1 MNKTDIVKQILQD
14 KSFTDHRAEGHA
26 FAPINIALCKYWG
39 KRDEELNL
47 PVTSSF
53 SISLG
58 SKGAYIRVTINTKP
72 NDEIYI
78 NGDLILN
85 TEFAK
90 SLQNFLDLF
99 RPAKTFYKITTTIDV
114 PIAIGL
120 ASSACIYAAL
130 VQALNHLYKWQLNRT
145 QLSILA
151 RLGSG
156 SACRSLWKGFVEW
169 RMGTNLDGI
178 DSHGFPMGHIWPE
191 LRIGL
196 HIINL
201 NKKLISSRE
210 AMRRTVATA
219 KLYTSWP
226 TKTAKDLVTLKQ
238 AIRNRDFKL
247 LAETAETNALTMHAI
262 MRDAIPPIIYTLPET
277 IQARK
282 KIWELR
288 NSGIL
293 VYFTQDAGPNLKLLF
308 LKSETK
314 TIREVF
320 PELEIIAPF
329 SNPENAQVILVDEND
344 KAIGIEEKLVAHQHG
359 HLHRAFSVFIT
370 RKKENSIEVLLQQR
384 REDKYHSGNQWSNTC
399 CSHPRPDEDIISA
412 AQRRLQEEMNCFA
425 DLYLIGKFQYSIKFA
440 NGLIENELD
449 HVLVGTTEK
458 ETFLVNRREVQNYKW
473 IKLPTLQTDLQDNPN
488 KYTPWLP
495 KALQIVLQGSNSNFN
510 QF

>member
-1 MNKTDIVKQILQD
+1 MNKSDIVKQILHD
-14 KSFTDHRAEGHA
+14 KSFIDHRDEGNA

-39 KRDEELNL
+39 KRDEQLNL
-47 PVTSSF
+47 PMTSSL

-58 SKGAYIRVTINTKP
+58 SKGAYIRAAINTKP
-72 NDEIYI
+72 NDEIYV
-78 NGDLILN
+78 NGKLIPSN
-85 TEFAK
+85 IVFAK

-99 RPAKTFYKITTTIDV
+99 RPSKIFYKITTIIDV

-130 VQALNHLYKWQLNRT
+130 IQALNHLYGWQLNKT

-169 RMGTNLDGI
+169 RVGNNPDGI
-178 DSHGFPMGHIWPE
+178 DSHGYPIKHTWPE
-191 LRIGL
+191 LRVGL
-196 HIINL
+196 HIINR

-219 KLYTSWP
+219 KLYQSWP

-238 AIRNRDFKL
+238 AIRSRDFKL
-247 LAETAETNALTMHAI
+247 FAETAETNALTMHAV
-262 MRDAIPPIIYTLPET
+262 MRNAVPPIIYTLPET
-277 IQARK
+277 TRARK

-288 NSGIL
+288 NTGIPI
-293 VYFTQDAGPNLKLLF
+293 YFTQDAGPNLKLLF
-308 LKSETK
+308 LDSDSK
-314 TIREVF
+314 TIHKAF

-329 SNPENAQVILVDEND
+329 SDLKKEQVILVNEND

-359 HLHRAFSVFIT
+359 HLHRAFSVFIV
-370 RKKENSIEVLLQQR
+370 RKTENSIEILLQQR
-384 REDKYHSGNQWSNTC
+384 HKDKYHCGKLWTNTC
-399 CSHPRPDEDIISA
+399 CSHPHPDDDIISA
-412 AQRRLQEEMNCFA
+412 AQRRLQQEMNCSA
-425 DLYLIGKFQYSIKFA
+425 NLYPVGKFQYCAKFI
-440 NGLIENELD
+440 NGLTENELD

-458 ETFLVNRREVQNYKW
+458 GAFLINRREVQDYKW
-473 IKLPTLQTDLQDNPN
+473 IELSVLLKDLQDNPN

-495 KALQIVLQGSNSNFN
+495 KALQIVLQFV
-510 QF
+510 

>member
-1 MNKTDIVKQILQD
+1 MNKFAVVEQILQN
-14 KSFTDHRAEGHA
+14 KPFTNPRDEGHA

-47 PVTSSF
+47 PMTSSL

-72 NDEIYI
+72 KDEIYI
-78 NGDLILN
+78 NGELILN
-85 TEFAK
+85 TEFVK

-99 RPAKTFYKITTTIDV
+99 RPAKTFYKTTITIDV

-130 VQALNHLYKWQLNRT
+130 VQALNHLYRWQLNRT
-145 QLSILA
+145 RLSILA

-169 RMGTNLDGI
+169 RVGTSPDGM
-178 DSHGFPMGHIWPE
+178 DSHGFPMGHVWPE

-196 HIINL
+196 HVINR

-219 KLYTSWP
+219 KLYPSWP

-238 AIRNRDFKL
+238 AIRNQDFKL

-262 MRDAIPPIIYTLPET
+262 MRNAIPPIIYTLPET

-282 KIWELR
+282 TIWELR
-288 NSGIL
+288 NTGTP

-308 LKSETK
+308 LESETK
-314 TIREVF
+314 TIREAF

-344 KAIGIEEKLVAHQHG
+344 KAIDTKEKLIAHQQG
-359 HLHRAFSVFIT
+359 HLHRAFSVFIM
-370 RKKENSIEVLLQQR
+370 RKRDNSIEMLLQQR
-384 REDKYHSGNQWSNTC
+384 REDKYHSGNLWSNTC

-425 DLYLIGKFQYSIKFA
+425 DLYRVGKFQYFAKFA

-458 ETFLVNRREVQNYKW
+458 ESFLVNRREVQDYKW
-473 IKLPTLQTDLQDNPN
+473 MKLSVLLKDLQHNPD

-495 KALQIVLQGSNSNFN
+495 KALQIVLASSS
-510 QF
+510 

>member
-1 MNKTDIVKQILQD
+1 MNKSDIVKQILEN
-14 KSFTDHRAEGHA
+14 KSFADYRDEGNA

-47 PVTSSF
+47 PMTSSL

-58 SKGAYIRVTINTKP
+58 SKGAYIRVTLNTKP
-72 NDEIYI
+72 KDEIYV
-78 NGDLILN
+78 NGELIAIDSV
-85 TEFAK
+85 FAK

-99 RPAKTFYKITTTIDV
+99 RPIKTFYKIITTIDV

-169 RMGTNLDGI
+169 RLGTNPDGM

-196 HIINL
+196 HVINL

-219 KLYTSWP
+219 KLYPSWP
-226 TKTAKDLVTLKQ
+226 TKTATDLSILKQ
-238 AIRNRDFKL
+238 AIRNQDFKL

-262 MRDAIPPIIYTLPET
+262 MRNATPPIIYTLPET

-288 NSGIL
+288 RSSIP

-308 LKSETK
+308 LESQTK
-314 TIREVF
+314 TIYEAF
-320 PELEIIAPF
+320 PEIEIIAPF
-329 SNPENAQVILVDEND
+329 SDPENIQVILVDEND
-344 KAIGIEEKLVAHQHG
+344 KAIGVEKKLVAHQYG

-384 REDKYHSGNQWSNTC
+384 REDKYHSGNLWSNTC

-425 DLYLIGKFQYSIKFA
+425 DLYPIGKFRYTVKFT
-440 NGLIENELD
+440 NDLIENELD
-449 HVLVGTTEK
+449 HVLIGTTQK
-458 ETFLVNRREVQNYKW
+458 DTFLINRREVQDYKW
-473 IKLPTLQTDLQDNPN
+473 TELSILQKDLQDNPN

-495 KALQIVLQGSNSNFN
+495 KALQILLASSS
-510 QF
+510 

>member
-1 MNKTDIVKQILQD
+1 MNKFDVVGQILQN
-14 KSFTDHRAEGHA
+14 KSFTNPSNEGHA

-47 PVTSSF
+47 PVTSSL
-53 SISLG
+53 SVSLG
-58 SKGAYIRVTINTKP
+58 SKGAYTRVTVNSKLK
-72 NDEIYI
+72 DEIYV
-78 NGDLILN
+78 NGKLIPSN
-85 TEFAK
+85 TVFTK

-130 VQALNHLYKWQLNRT
+130 VQALNHLYGWQLDKT

-169 RMGTNLDGI
+169 RAGKNPDGM
-178 DSHGFPMGHIWPE
+178 DSHGFPMGYVWPE
-191 LRIGL
+191 LRVGL

-219 KLYTSWP
+219 KLYQSWP
-226 TKTAKDLVTLKQ
+226 ARAAKDLVTLKQ
-238 AIRNRDFKL
+238 TIRNRDFKL
-247 LAETAETNALTMHAI
+247 FAETAETNALTMHAV
-262 MRDAIPPIIYTLPET
+262 MRNAIPPIIYTLQET
-277 IQARK
+277 TQARK

-288 NSGIL
+288 NTGIPI
-293 VYFTQDAGPNLKLLF
+293 YFTQDAGPNLKLLF
-308 LKSETK
+308 LESETK
-314 TIREVF
+314 TIHEAF

-329 SNPENAQVILVDEND
+329 SDPSKKQVILVNEND

-359 HLHRAFSVFIT
+359 HLHRAFSVFIV
-370 RKKENSIEVLLQQR
+370 RKRENSIEILLQQR
-384 REDKYHSGNQWSNTC
+384 HKDKYHSGKLWTNTC
-399 CSHPRPDEDIISA
+399 CSHPHPDENIISA
-412 AQRRLQEEMNCFA
+412 AQRRLQQEMNCFA
-425 DLYLIGKFQYSIKFA
+425 DLYRAGKFRYSVKFA

-458 ETFLVNRREVQNYKW
+458 EAFLVNRREVQDYKW
-473 IKLPTLQTDLQDNPN
+473 MELSALQTDIQQNPN

-495 KALQIVLQGSNSNFN
+495 KALQILLTSSS
-510 QF
+510 

>member
-1 MNKTDIVKQILQD
+1 MNKSDIVKQILQD
-14 KSFTDHRAEGHA
+14 KSSTDHRAEGYA

-47 PVTSSF
+47 PMTSNL

-58 SKGAYIRVTINTKP
+58 SKGAYIRITINTKP

-78 NGDLILN
+78 NGKSIHSN
-85 TEFAK
+85 TEFVK

-99 RPAKTFYKITTTIDV
+99 RPAKTFYKITITIDV

-130 VQALNHLYKWQLNRT
+130 VQALNHLYRWPLNRT

-156 SACRSLWKGFVEW
+156 SACRSIWKGFVEW
-169 RMGTNLDGI
+169 RMGTNPDGM
-178 DSHGFPMGHIWPE
+178 DSHGLPMGHIWPE

-196 HIINL
+196 HIINR

-210 AMRRTVATA
+210 AMQRTVATA
-219 KLYTSWP
+219 NLYSAWP
-226 TKTAKDLVTLKQ
+226 TKTAKDLVILKQ

-262 MRDAIPPIIYTLPET
+262 MRNAIPPIIYTLPET
-277 IQARK
+277 TQARK

-288 NSGIL
+288 NSGIS

-308 LKSETK
+308 LEPEIK
-314 TIREVF
+314 TIHEAF

-329 SNPENAQVILVDEND
+329 SI
-344 KAIGIEEKLVAHQHG
+344 
-359 HLHRAFSVFIT
+359 
-370 RKKENSIEVLLQQR
+370 
-384 REDKYHSGNQWSNTC
+384 Y
-399 CSHPRPDEDIISA
+399 
-412 AQRRLQEEMNCFA
+412 
-425 DLYLIGKFQYSIKFA
+425 
-440 NGLIENELD
+440 
-449 HVLVGTTEK
+449 
-458 ETFLVNRREVQNYKW
+458 
-473 IKLPTLQTDLQDNPN
+473 
-488 KYTPWLP
+488 YT
-495 KALQIVLQGSNSNFN
+495 
-510 QF
+510 